1 MKWIALCVV
10 LVASRCVA
18 RAQEGVL
25 PAAWMSASGLA
36 AQSREVALPMRLFS
50 ASRASTGPE
59 KANWELLEKTYN
71 EAAAPARLADFDV
84 VGKPSNQSCVITAKD
99 VGRLYAIKIK
109 RFVKTLGTGGGNGPL
124 FPPVPPVVVEK
135 ILTWTIGS
143 DSQVRGIF
151 DLVEITSDKS
161 DLIFHIGQTSL
172 VEDAPLTMRFRKNGD
187 LIAFRGVNYEGL
199 GQETVLFGYCYRDNA
214 P

>member
-1 MKWIALCVV
+1 MKFIALCVV
-10 LVASRCVA
+10 LVSSRCVA

-25 PAAWMSASGLA
+25 PVAWMSASGLA

-84 VGKPSNQSCVITAKD
+84 MGKPSKQRCVITSKKVD
-99 VGRLYAIKIK
+99 RLYEIKIK
-109 RFVKTLGTGGGNGPL
+109 RLVKTHGGGGGNGPL

-135 ILTWTIGS
+135 LMTWTVGT
-143 DSQVRGIF
+143 DSQIWGIF

-161 DLIFHIGQTSL
+161 DLIFHVGPTPL
-172 VEDAPLTMRFRKNGD
+172 LDDAPLTVRFRKNGD
-187 LIAFRGVNYEGL
+187 LVAFRGVNYEGL
-199 GQETVLFGYCYRDNA
+199 GQESILFGYCYRDNA